1 MKKIGITL
9 IWIALI
15 LAFSCNGKDH
25 SEWVWDID
33 GDKYT
38 QNDLNAAYEG
48 YLFMMK
54 EQLQQATRS
63 AMTDKEFLK
72 YVKDPESIE
81 NPQLRA
87 MFAQL
92 DKKVFLD
99 QYQTILLMK
108 KEAEKSG
115 YLERKDV
122 KNKLEFMHNYFLSNL
137 YLMDKIKPQDISV
150 SDDEALSLWDKIRK
164 SDRRYAAVPI
174 LEGQR
179 IAKQRIL
186 MQKMMEKN
194 SQVNKNIRDK
204 YKIETNEA
212 ALETMVNSKKDEGKA
227 SDKNTNSEEESSESS
242 ENK

>member
-1 MKKIGITL
+1 MKKRTITL
-9 IWIALI
+9 ILT
-15 LAFSCNGKDH
+15 LLTGFSLTCGGRDH
-25 SEWVWDID
+25 SEWVWNIN

-72 YVKDPESIE
+72 YVENPEGIE

-92 DKKVFLD
+92 DKKVFLE

-108 KEAEKSG
+108 KEAEESD
-115 YLERKDV
+115 YTERKDV

-137 YLMDKIKPQDISV
+137 YLMDKIKPQDIKV
-150 SDDEALSLWDKIRK
+150 SDDEALELWDKIRK
-164 SDRRYAAVPI
+164 SDRRYSAVPI
-174 LEGQR
+174 LEGQKM
-179 IAKQRIL
+179 AKQRIL
-186 MQKMMEKN
+186 MQKMMQKN
-194 SQVNKNIRDK
+194 AQINKTIRDK
-204 YKIETNEA
+204 YTIETNDA
-212 ALETMVNSKKDEGKA
+212 AYETLVKKKESSKEEKS
-227 SDKNTNSEEESSESS
+227 SDKDSEKKE
-242 ENK
+242 